1 MMNSILGSFFILF
14 LSIIF
19 SIYYQNGLSQFNFK
33 MIQYNNNYLFFIFVL
48 LVSSVS
54 RYYYSKDNS
63 YLRRSKNKFSL
74 YIFKYLSDII
84 HVSTLFVVV
93 CSIMNKDFLSL
104 DFHNQINLRYLGIS
118 ISSIAITFFI
128 SSKISLGKNYSPC
141 FDQRTPSSITTDGIY
156 KFVRHPIYSS
166 NILLMIGIFISTGSL
181 IIAANTIILFAYYVL
196 SAFIEERAII
206 KKFPKYKSYKNRT
219 GMFIPSFSKMI

>member
-1 MMNSILGSFFILF
+1 MMNSILGSFFILS

-19 SIYYQNGLSQFNFK
+19 SIYYQNGLSQFSFK

-54 RYYYSKDNS
+54 RFYYSKDNS
-63 YLRRSKNKFSL
+63 YLKRSKNKFSL

-84 HVSTLFVVV
+84 HASTLFILV
-93 CSIMNKDFLSL
+93 CSVMNEDFLSL
-104 DFHNQINLRYLGIS
+104 DFHNQVNLRYLGVS

-166 NILLMIGIFISTGSL
+166 NILLLIGVLFISGSYL
-181 IIAANTIILFAYYVL
+181 IVVNIILLSLFYIISAYR
-196 SAFIEERAII
+196 EERYLLN
-206 KKFPKYKSYKNRT
+206 KFSSYRTYSSKT
-219 GMFIPSFSKMI
+219 GMFIPKYRK

>member
-166 NILLMIGIFISTGSL
+166 NILLLIGILFISGSYL
-181 IIAANTIILFAYYVL
+181 IVVNIVLLSLFYIISAYR
-196 SAFIEERAII
+196 EERYLLN
-206 KKFPKYKSYKNRT
+206 KFSSYSTYSSKT
-219 GMFIPSFSKMI
+219 GMFIPKYRK